1 MFLLAYSSNLDGKQ
15 VGLLEAAVKDLMGY
29 ERVLMKT
36 LGERNVAISEDMG
49 QLSCLRRVWPAGSI
63 VQSRKQSSW
72 HLDGSERQEHP

>member
-36 LGERNVAISEDMG
+36 FG
-49 QLSCLRRVWPAGSI
+49 
-63 VQSRKQSSW
+63 
-72 HLDGSERQEHP
+72 